1 MTHRKHELVAG
12 ILFLAVAL
20 MPVAAVAGP
29 LEDGMDAHKSGD
41 YATALRLWRPL
52 AEQGY
57 APAQNKLG
65 FMHNKG
71 RGVSQD
77 FATAVKWLR
86 LAAEQGLA
94 RAQYNLGFSYENG
107 GGVPQDFVQ
116 AHMWFSLAASRFPP
130 SEDRDNAVN
139 DRNAVA
145 AGMTPAQIAE
155 AEKLAREWSPKG
167 VKTDAPE

>member
-1 MTHRKHELVAG
+1 MKLLALKAAIFGVV
-12 ILFLAVAL
+12 LAVAL
-20 MPVAAVAGP
+20 VFVMSVSGP
-29 LEDGMDAHKSGD
+29 YEDGLDAYHSGD

-71 RGVSQD
+71 RGVPQD

-86 LAAEQGLA
+86 LAAEQGHA

-107 GGVPQDFVQ
+107 GGVPQDYVQ
-116 AHMWFSLAASRFPP
+116 ALMWFSLAASRFPP
-130 SEDRDNAVN
+130 GKDHGRVVQDRD
-139 DRNAVA
+139 AVA
-145 AGMTPAQIAE
+145 VLMTPAQVAE
-155 AEKLAREWSPKG
+155 AQRLAREWRPK
-167 VKTDAPE
+167 

>member
-1 MTHRKHELVAG
+1 MTYRKRGLVAG

-20 MPVAAVAGP
+20 TPIAAVAGP
-29 LEDGMDAHKSGD
+29 YEDGLDAYHSGD
-41 YATALRLWRPL
+41 YATALRLWRLL

-71 RGVSQD
+71 RGVPQD

-86 LAAEQGLA
+86 LAAEQGHA

-130 SEDRDNAVN
+130 GEDRDRATQGR
-139 DRNAVA
+139 DTLAFF
-145 AGMTPAQIAE
+145 MTPAQIAE
-155 AEKLAREWSPKG
+155 AQKLALEWKPRG
-167 VKTDAPE
+167 EQAE